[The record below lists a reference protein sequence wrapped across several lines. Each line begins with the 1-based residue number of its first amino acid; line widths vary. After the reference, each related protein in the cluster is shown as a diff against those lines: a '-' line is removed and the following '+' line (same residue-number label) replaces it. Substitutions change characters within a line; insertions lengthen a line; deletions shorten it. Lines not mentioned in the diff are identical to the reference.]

1 MFSPLVNRVMESSK
15 RSSRGGTAI
24 SRVIVHHWAG
34 TGGGIERLVQSSDE
48 ASVHYLVLSDGTL
61 IGSVPEEY
69 RAWTSGSFE
78 ADAPSIT
85 FEVQNISTE
94 PDWRVSDASITTLTR
109 AIADI
114 ARRYGWGNVTR
125 ERVRGH
131 REFYA
136 TACPGPYLYPR
147 LDQIAVNSNQL
158 LHMGAPLT
166 APSLGPSSMASPVEG
181 TVSCEWREYE
191 GHAGIDIACPIGTP
205 VKAAFAGVVREAGW
219 NPEDTGR
226 SGIGIRIENPDGE
239 SQYYGHLLGLFVKP
253 GDWVALGQQIGLS
266 GATGNVTG
274 PHLHLEFWLTGGTYW
289 NGRDRNPREWFDY
302 HGVVPGSANKQQ
314 PTEDEELNNEEKYK
328 LDEIFKRLAKID
340 TMNYG
345 IVNSAL
351 PALGRLDRGR
361 AETAKAFGE
370 LQGKIAGLTEG
381 FSQLA
386 AIKGADIDIDK
397 LTKAIETAAERGA
410 RAGAAS
416 VAAADVA
423 GKLEVKPK
431 ES

>member
-191 GHAGIDIACPIGTP
+191 GHAGIDIACPVGTI
-205 VKAAFAGVVREAGW
+205 VHAAFAGRVIKVGW
-219 NPEDTGR
+219 NAVDGRTGL
-226 SGIGIRIENPDGE
+226 GILVQNPDGE
-239 SQYYGHLLGLFVKP
+239 CQYYGHLSAIEVKLGAV
-253 GDWVALGQQIGLS
+253 VAIGQRIGLS

-274 PHLHLEFWLTGGTYW
+274 PHLHFECW
-289 NGRDRNPREWFDY
+289 NTAGVDENPRIWFAG
-302 HGVVPGSANKQQ
+302 HGVTPGSTTGQQNKLNLSK
-314 PTEDEELNNEEKYK
+314 EDELNDEQAFMLNEL
-328 LDEIFKRLAKID
+328 FKDRKKVHDAVWLIA
-340 TMNYG
+340 
-345 IVNSAL
+345 NSIA
-351 PALGRLDRGR
+351 PAIGRMDRSR
-361 AETAKAFGE
+361 AETAKAIGE
-370 LQGKIAGLTEG
+370 LQGKVSGLTEG
-381 FSQLA
+381 FAQLA